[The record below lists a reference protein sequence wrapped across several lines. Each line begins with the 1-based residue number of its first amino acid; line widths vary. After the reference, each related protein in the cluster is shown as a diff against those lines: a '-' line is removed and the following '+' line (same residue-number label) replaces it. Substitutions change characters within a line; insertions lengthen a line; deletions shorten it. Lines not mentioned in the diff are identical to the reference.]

1 MKGLIL
7 KDLYCTRFLAIC
19 MLLLMLLPNLMLVL
33 VGGGMLVSAEENSS
47 VPLDVS
53 GFMVYGLMNFVNIA
67 VCSSVALSVAS
78 IDRNCG
84 WDRFQRATP
93 VTAGQIVLSRIISTY
108 IIVGAFTLYSIALNL
123 MSGLIFNMN
132 IELLIAIPLA
142 IGFFEVAVIS
152 PVYPLSLKLGIKLAN
167 YIHLGMMMLG
177 MALIIGVATLALSSS
192 VPFLMMRLV
201 AYAGLPLIAAASG
214 FASYKAGKKLLP
226 LIEEK

>member
-19 MLLLMLLPNLMLVL
+19 MLLLMLLPNLLL
-33 VGGGMLVSAEENSS
+33 TLAGGGMFVFEEGTNNTMLDISS
-47 VPLDVS
+47 V
-53 GFMVYGLMNFVNIA
+53 MMYGLMNFVNIA

-78 IDRNCG
+78 IDQNCG

-93 VTAGQIVLSRIISTY
+93 VTAGQIVLSRLISTC
-108 IIVGAFTLYSIALNL
+108 IIVGGFTLYAIALNL
-123 MSGLIFNMN
+123 LSGSLFGMN
-132 IELLIAIPLA
+132 TELLIAIPLS

-152 PVYPLSLKLGIKLAN
+152 PVYPLSLKLGIKIAN

-177 MALIIGVATLALSSS
+177 MALIIGIATLALSSS
-192 VPFLMMRLV
+192 VPFLMMRLF
-201 AYAGLPLIAAASG
+201 AYAGLPLLAAASG

-226 LIEEK
+226 NIEE

>member
-19 MLLLMLLPNLMLVL
+19 MLLLMLLPNLLLMLA
-33 VGGGMLVSAEENSS
+33 GGGMFVSEEVNGIMM
-47 VPLDVS
+47 DIS
-53 GFMVYGLMNFVNIA
+53 GVMMHGLMNFVNIA

-78 IDRNCG
+78 IDQNCG

-93 VTAGQIVLSRIISTY
+93 VTAGQIVLSRLISTC
-108 IIVGAFTLYSIALNL
+108 IIVGGFTLYAIALNL
-123 MSGLIFNMN
+123 LSGSLFGLNT
-132 IELLIAIPLA
+132 ELLIAIPLS

-152 PVYPLSLKLGIKLAN
+152 PVYPLSLKLGIKIAN

-177 MALIIGVATLALSSS
+177 MALIIGIATLALTSS
-192 VPFLMMRLV
+192 VPFLMMRLF
-201 AYAGLPLIAAASG
+201 AYAGLPLLAAASG

-226 LIEEK
+226 NIEE